1 MDSPT
6 LGNYGFFGDGD
17 LPRRECQ
24 KKEEDHGPKPQG
36 TIRRMD
42 KERVPQGEL
51 TLGS

>member
-1 MDSPT
+1 M
-6 LGNYGFFGDGD
+6 GNYGFFEDGD

-24 KKEEDHGPKPQG
+24 KKEDHGPKPRG

-42 KERVPQGEL
+42 KERIPQGEL